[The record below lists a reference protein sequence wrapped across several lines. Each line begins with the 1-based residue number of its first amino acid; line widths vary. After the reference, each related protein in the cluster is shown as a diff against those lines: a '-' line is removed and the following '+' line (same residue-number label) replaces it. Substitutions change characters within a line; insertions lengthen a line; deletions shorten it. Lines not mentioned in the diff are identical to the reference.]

1 LRDNANVTKI
11 KVSKNTISIAFF
23 KTLFLVESLKTLKNV
38 SNVVYIPCPWRRS
51 NEKLFMY
58 VLRNNHSGIVFYVKF
73 GWWLL
78 VEKKGGYGRSCG
90 VLDESVFRTGPEIL
104 NLAVNH
110 VNEHAIGVEL
120 F

>member
-1 LRDNANVTKI
+1 VTKI